1 MKILKILKILK
12 KKKMERA
19 TKNKKE
25 LTPSQEEKR
34 KNIELKNAYSFVI
47 DHFMEQLIK
56 SELKKRV
63 KFFGFGSF
71 KVTKIS
77 RKIGK
82 QKYEF
87 KRMSFKPSLMIKSLI
102 AKM

>member
-1 MKILKILKILK
+1 
-12 KKKMERA
+12 
-19 TKNKKE
+19 
-25 LTPSQEEKR
+25 
-34 KNIELKNAYSFVI
+34 
-47 DHFMEQLIK
+47 MEQLIK